1 MEHLTTVKELHEAG
15 MFMKE
20 NDLVWGTAGNI
31 SARDGG
37 NQFYISSSGT
47 HVGNMNVDDFSLCS
61 FEEGWVSGK
70 KPSKEYNMHRAVYEE
85 RPEIGAILH
94 ASPFYSTLI
103 ACSAVELPSNYFV
116 EAMYY
121 LERVERIPYFHPG
134 SRELADAVKEKAKDT
149 NVMLLENH
157 GVLVYDENIKEAR
170 MALQTMEYTA
180 KMHITAIEKGITM
193 QGMSKDQEHDF
204 LQNSGYKPVRNWS
217 R

>member
-15 MFMKE
+15 LFMKE

-31 SARDGG
+31 SARAGE
-37 NQFYISSSGT
+37 NQFYISASGT
-47 HVGNMNVDDFSLCS
+47 RVGHMEMDGFSLCS

-70 KPSKEYNMHRAVYEE
+70 KPSKEFNMHRAVYEE

-103 ACSAVELPSNYFV
+103 ACSDVELPSNYFV

-121 LERVERIPYFHPG
+121 LERVERIPYCHPG

-157 GVLVYDENIKEAR
+157 GILIYDESIKEAR

-193 QGMSKDQEHDF
+193 QGLNKEQEQDF
-204 LQNSGYKPVRNWS
+204 LLNSGYKPVRDWP